1 MKEADYIIFF
11 CRCGR
16 RKRRVC
22 PPSSCSTRFR
32 LVSELVE
39 RTLTDVASVK
49 TPIICDVWSCFWKN
63 LFFAQ
68 IASFGCFQS
77 RRSLSNQLLNKLGRH
92 TEKEEEEE
100 IMRQMKILGGL
111 FGRNSTAQYR
121 TQVNFSLLQ
130 DLF

>member
-1 MKEADYIIFF
+1 MYNFFF
-11 CRCGR
+11 CRWGR
-16 RKRRVC
+16 SKRRAC
-22 PPSSCSTRFR
+22 PPSSCSSRVR

-39 RTLTDVASVK
+39 RTLTSVK
-49 TPIICDVWSCFWKN
+49 TPIICDVWSRFWKN

-77 RRSLSNQLLNKLGRH
+77 RGSFSNQLLNKLGRH
-92 TEKEEEEE
+92 SEKEEEE
-100 IMRQMKILGGL
+100 IMRQM
-111 FGRNSTAQYR
+111 FGRNPTAQYR

>member
-1 MKEADYIIFF
+1 M
-11 CRCGR
+11 
-16 RKRRVC
+16 
-22 PPSSCSTRFR
+22 
-32 LVSELVE
+32 SELVE

-92 TEKEEEEE
+92 SEKEEEK
-100 IMRQMKILGGL
+100 IMRLM
-111 FGRNSTAQYR
+111 FGRNPTAQYR

>member
-49 TPIICDVWSCFWKN
+49 TPIIRDVWSCFLEK
-63 LFFAQ
+63 LVFAQ
-68 IASFGCFQS
+68 ITSFGCFQ
-77 RRSLSNQLLNKLGRH
+77 RRGSLSNQLLNKLGRH
-92 TEKEEEEE
+92 TEKEEEE
-100 IMRQMKILGGL
+100 IMRISKCL
-111 FGRNSTAQYR
+111 F
-121 TQVNFSLLQ
+121 FSFSGYSQ
-130 DLF
+130 

>member
-1 MKEADYIIFF
+1 M
-11 CRCGR
+11 
-16 RKRRVC
+16 
-22 PPSSCSTRFR
+22 
-32 LVSELVE
+32 SELVE

-49 TPIICDVWSCFWKN
+49 TPIIRDVWSCFLEK
-63 LFFAQ
+63 LVFAQ
-68 IASFGCFQS
+68 ITSFGCFQS
-77 RRSLSNQLLNKLGRH
+77 CGSLSNQLLNKLGRH